1 MHNFAPCDVLAVECR
16 GGETVAVGR
25 DCAIKCGYL
34 LGIIEDVE
42 ETDSNV
48 SQKGA
53 AVAVE
58 DITYDSITL
67 KAPLEAEA
75 LRAVVR
81 ILRGDRVDLVCEWGY
96 ASVNSL
102 FSCVDEHEKA
112 DNARRLSG
120 LVEVLTAASYLHA
133 PAVEDAVSQHFASVI
148 KETCSSGSMVR
159 TACALLPH
167 VQPTIDEAAFITEL
181 LAQACLIDPDALLL
195 QRRAGGSAG
204 GRSSDGDGTPSTLA
218 NSTSPI
224 VSPPTSVLPCPLWW
238 APSAGPFHD
247 AGRCAGDDKLDDSYR
262 AVSCCTASTA
272 IGSAF
277 TSTSV
282 PPLEP
287 WWATISGSLHGAL
300 CLAALDTFNATSPLR
315 CLSFDVLV
323 SLIRKVRAALVP
335 LLATSLI

>member
-1 MHNFAPCDVLAVECR
+1 M
-16 GGETVAVGR
+16 GR

-34 LGIIEDVE
+34 LGIIEDLE

-48 SQKGA
+48 ILKGVG
-53 AVAVE
+53 VAVGN
-58 DITYDSITL
+58 ITSDSIAL

-75 LRAVVR
+75 LRALVR
-81 ILRGDRVDLVCEWGY
+81 ILQGDRVDLVCEWGY
-96 ASVNSL
+96 ASVNSF
-102 FSCVDEHEKA
+102 FSCVDDEHEKA

-133 PAVEDAVSQHFASVI
+133 PVVEDAVSQHFARVI
-148 KETCSSGSMVR
+148 KETCTSGSMVR
-159 TACALLPH
+159 TACALLPQ

-181 LAQACLIDPDALLL
+181 LAEACLIDPDALLL
-195 QRRAGGSAG
+195 QRRAGGSVG
-204 GRSSDGDGTPSTLA
+204 GSSGSADGDGKPSTLA
-218 NSTSPI
+218 ISASPI
-224 VSPPTSVLPCPLWW
+224 LSPPTSVLPCPLWW

-247 AGRCAGDDKLDDSYR
+247 AGRCAGDDKLDDSYS
-262 AVSCCTASTA
+262 AVSCCAASTA

-277 TSTSV
+277 TSTSA
-282 PPLEP
+282 PPLAP
-287 WWATISGSLHGAL
+287 WWATLSGSLHGAL

-335 LLATSLI
+335 HLSTSHI